1 MSSKRYKCTICNIYT
16 ANKAAYLRNHW
27 SHSKCGDEIKGKQV
41 NTPLHNQHQ
50 NLLRAS
56 SPALSVSSFNFAEL
70 PCEPPACD
78 FPPSESPAPAL
89 KKAKSSVTV
98 EDVLDEDDVF
108 RLNFVSQDFVG
119 AGAVLERQN
128 EENMFHRHRKEKESK
143 GEEMW
148 APFASQKEWQLVRWL
163 MLSGV
168 SHGDID
174 TFAKLDHFRDDPQ
187 LSFKNKRTFFKKV
200 DALPTIRGGWTCKE
214 LEVVGDVIQTKLDGS
229 EAPKTEELEL
239 WTRDPVECIKELMED
254 PRFRNSMRYV
264 PEKMFTDDTMKVRA
278 YDEMWTGDWWWAT
291 QLIPKGGTVAPL
303 IIASDKTQL
312 SSFSG
317 DKEAWP
323 VYLTLG
329 NIAGSVRRKPSEQ
342 ASVLI
347 GYIPVSKLECFTP
360 KRRAVEGYRLFHECM
375 RMLLEPLVEAG
386 NPLKGGIE
394 MLCSDGRTRV
404 VYPIFAA
411 YVADYPEQCLVAGCG
426 ERKCPKCTVSSKH
439 LGDPL
444 HSVLRDPYSALDAF
458 EKAANGD
465 PTLAENLG
473 LRDINPFWKDL
484 PLCNIFHCFTP
495 DILHQLH
502 KGVFKDHLVKWSTKA
517 LHPKKGAKEID
528 ARFQS
533 MPRHNTLRHF
543 KKGISLVSQWTGNEY
558 KNMEKVFLGVI
569 AGAAPTDVVI
579 CVRAVLDFIEYSQFS
594 LHTEHSLEGMNTAL
608 NTFHDHQVR
617 AFIEPGIRKHFNI
630 PKIHSM
636 VHDVP
641 MIRSHGSA
649 TNFNTEWSERLHI
662 DFAKLA
668 YRASSKR
675 GYIKQMTKWLD
686 RREKVLWFTRFLD
699 WLSDRD
705 GLDWLAQSVDDEDKQ
720 DSEEL
725 EEEDDE
731 NKTERSGLQYGES
744 RCNVAKRPPLLN
756 LDIETLE
763 TSYGCSSFVHAM
775 ERFLRKHDLL
785 KPDYWDATPAKYNL
799 YKLVRITLPP
809 TPEISDNP
817 VIDVVRATA
826 SQSAVASGKKHQKY
840 VPARFDTVLAWKELP
855 IVQVPKSELIG
866 LQVAQVRAIFEL
878 PTELGTF
885 PHPLAYVEW
894 FTPLRKLDTDSQM
907 FRIERSERNHHNSAS
922 IIPVTHFFR
931 SCHLIPYS
939 GKETDQS
946 WTSETSL
953 DNCTSFQLNPYLR
966 LIDFVLLR
974 HRMK

>member
-1 MSSKRYKCTICNIYT
+1 M
-16 ANKAAYLRNHW
+16 
-27 SHSKCGDEIKGKQV
+27 
-41 NTPLHNQHQ
+41 
-50 NLLRAS
+50 
-56 SPALSVSSFNFAEL
+56 
-70 PCEPPACD
+70 
-78 FPPSESPAPAL
+78 
-89 KKAKSSVTV
+89 SVTV
-98 EDVLDEDDVF
+98 EDVIDEDEV
-108 RLNFVSQDFVG
+108 LHSNFVSQDFIG
-119 AGAVLERQN
+119 AGAVLDGQN
-128 EENMFHRHRKEKESK
+128 NQNMFNKHRTEKESK

-168 SHGDID
+168 SQGDID
-174 TFAKLDHFRDDPQ
+174 TFAKLDFINDDSH
-187 LSFKNKRTFFKKV
+187 LSFKDKRTFFKKI
-200 DALPTIRGGWTCKE
+200 DALPTVCDGWTCKE
-214 LEVVGDVIQTKLDGS
+214 LEVVGDVVQTKLDGT

-254 PRFRNSMRYV
+254 PRFKDSMQYV
-264 PEKMFTDDTMKVRA
+264 PEKMFTNDSMKVRA

-291 QLIPKGGTVAPL
+291 QKLIPKGGTVALL
-303 IIASDKTQL
+303 ILASDKTQL

-360 KRRAVEGYRLFHECM
+360 KKRASEGYRLFHDCM

-386 NPLKGGIE
+386 NPSKGGVE
-394 MLCSDGRTRV
+394 MLCSDGQNRI
-404 VYPIFAA
+404 VYPILAA
-411 YVADYPEQCLVAGCG
+411 YVADYPEQCLVAGCR
-426 ERKCPKCTVSSKH
+426 ERRCPKCTVDSKH

-444 HSVLRDPYSALDAF
+444 HSVLRDPDLALEAF
-458 EKAANGD
+458 EKAAEGD
-465 PTLAENLG
+465 PTLADTLG
-473 LRDINPFWKDL
+473 LRDINPFWRDL

-517 LHPKKGAKEID
+517 IDPKKGEKVID

-533 MPRHNTLRHF
+533 LPRHNTLRHF

-569 AGAAPTDVVI
+569 AGAAPSSVVI
-579 CVRAVLDFIEYSQFS
+579 CVRAILDFIEYSQFS
-594 LHTEHSLEGMNTAL
+594 IHTEHSLEQMDNAL
-608 NTFHDHQVR
+608 NTFHDHQAR

-641 MIRSHGSA
+641 MIQSHGSA
-649 TNFNTEWSERLHI
+649 TAFNTEWSERLHI

-668 YRASSKR
+668 YRASSKK

-686 RREKVLWFTRFLD
+686 RREKVLWFTRFLN
-699 WLSDRD
+699 WCSNSD
-705 GLDWLAQSVDDEDKQ
+705 GFDWLARSMTEEDEDERQ
-720 DSEEL
+720 PPA
-725 EEEDDE
+725 EEETE
-731 NKTERSGLQYGES
+731 PCIERSGLQYGES
-744 RCNVAKRPPLLN
+744 TCNVAKHPPLLN

-763 TSYGCSSFVHAM
+763 TTYGCSFFIYAM
-775 ERFLRKHDLL
+775 ERFLHDHYLL

-799 YKLVRITLPP
+799 YKLVRVTLPP
-809 TPEISDNP
+809 TLEISNEP
-817 VIDVVRATA
+817 VIDV
-826 SQSAVASGKKHQKY
+826 SGKKHQKHT
-840 VPARFDTVLAWKELP
+840 PSQFDTVLAWKELP
-855 IVQVPKSELIG
+855 IGQVRKSELIG
-866 LQVAQVRAIFEL
+866 PKGLHVAQVRAIFDL
-878 PTELGTF
+878 PAELGTF

-894 FTPLRKLDTDSQM
+894 FTPLRKLDKDSQM
-907 FRIERSERNHHNSAS
+907 YKIERSERNRPNSAS
-922 IIPVTHFFR
+922 IIPVTYFFR

-939 GKETDQS
+939 GKNTDPAWS
-946 WTSETSL
+946 SETALES
-953 DNCTSFQLNPYLR
+953 CISFQLNPYLR

-974 HRMK
+974 HGMK